1 MTASQA
7 AGYVHEALFY
17 SSDDELLTTAVP
29 FLSEGLAENETVLV
43 QCRDAINRLLGAALE
58 EDPRVAYMPRP
69 GSSGRPARLLAQVRD
84 FLREARDRGVRVR
97 GVGEVDF
104 GETPADQ
111 VESSRLEA
119 AANAA
124 WAPYPLWGICMYD
137 ARVLSSEVIRT
148 GRLTHPYLLTTDAHE
163 SNPSYVGPAT
173 FLRQLPYCRDLLQET
188 PPALEVGS
196 VTDLAALRTSAHRTC
211 LADSAVPKGD
221 VAEFVYALS
230 EVTTN
235 ALVHGSAP
243 VDVRVWTAPD
253 RVLATVTDHGAG
265 FDDPLAGYVPPD
277 DLASCQGL
285 WLARRLC
292 DHLDVS
298 RRRDAFEVR
307 LLTGR

>member
-1 MTASQA
+1 MTRPPT

-29 FLSEGLAENETVLV
+29 FLSEGLAQDETVIV
-43 QCRDAINRLLGAALE
+43 QCRDAVNRLLGAALE
-58 EDPRVAYMPRP
+58 EDPRVAYLPRP
-69 GSSGRPARLLAQVRD
+69 GSSGRPARLMAKVRD
-84 FLREARDRGVRVR
+84 SLREARDHGIRVR

-104 GETPADQ
+104 GETPSERI
-111 VESSRLEA
+111 ESSRLEA
-119 AANAA
+119 AANTV

-137 ARVLSSEVIRT
+137 ARVLSPEVMRT
-148 GRLTHPYLLTTDAHE
+148 GRLTHPYLLTADAHGP
-163 SNPSYVGPAT
+163 NPSYVDPAT
-173 FLRQLPYCRDLLQET
+173 FLRQLPSCHDLLQET
-188 PPALEVGS
+188 PPALDIRG
-196 VTDLAALRTSAHRTC
+196 VTDIADLRTSAHRVC

-253 RVLATVTDHGAG
+253 RVLGTVTDHGEG
-265 FDDPLAGYVPPD
+265 FDDPLAGFVPPD
-277 DLASCQGL
+277 DLTSCQGL
-285 WLARRLC
+285 WLARNLC
-292 DHLDVS
+292 DHVDVD
-298 RRRDAFEVR
+298 RTGGAFEVR